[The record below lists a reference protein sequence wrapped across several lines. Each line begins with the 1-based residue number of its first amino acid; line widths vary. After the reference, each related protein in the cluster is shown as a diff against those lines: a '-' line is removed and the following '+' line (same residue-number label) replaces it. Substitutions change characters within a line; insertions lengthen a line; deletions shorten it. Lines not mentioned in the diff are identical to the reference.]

1 MSLRRLPFGVFMYL
15 VGGILFGFGMGF
27 GASSVP
33 GVATVVI
40 TGLGALAISAGYFI
54 FRPLMREAKAQLLG
68 KKGDDQA
75 AAKSAVGA
83 Q

>member
-1 MSLRRLPFGVFMYL
+1 MYL
-15 VGGILFGFGMGF
+15 VGGILFGFGIGF

-40 TGLGALAISAGYFI
+40 TGLGALSIMVGYFL

-68 KKGDDQA
+68 QGAKGDDQA
-75 AAKSAVGA
+75 VAKPAVGA